1 MQNNNFEKKELE
13 ILKSILGYLQEI
25 EDKNSILKGD
35 LIKEEEKQF
44 ILNNLNAFII
54 GLISDQSVKAETA
67 WSLPYKLSERLG
79 NFEFKEILK
88 KYAEKDIED
97 IIREKPSLHRYPSRM
112 ANYIYNAM
120 NDIVTKYDSNAENI
134 WKNKTAAEIVES
146 LEKFKGISHKKASLG
161 TLILVRDL
169 GIDIIDKENIDI
181 AYDIHIRRLFLRL
194 GLVDEDVQEKIL
206 EEARKIYPEFPGRL
220 TTAFWTIGREFC
232 RPTEPTCLICPLYE
246 CCDKDLE
253 KSKNIK

>member
-35 LIKEEEKQF
+35 LVKEEEKQF

-88 KYAEKDIED
+88 KYTEKDIED

-169 GIDIIDKENIDI
+169 GIDIIDKKNIDI

-194 GLVDEDVQEKIL
+194 GLVNEDVQEKIL

>member
-35 LIKEEEKQF
+35 LVKEEEKQF

-79 NFEFKEILK
+79 NFEFEEILK
-88 KYAEKDIED
+88 KYTEKDIED

-120 NDIVTKYDSNAENI
+120 NDIATKYDSNAENI

>member
-35 LIKEEEKQF
+35 LVKEEEKQF

-88 KYAEKDIED
+88 KYTEKDIED

>member
-88 KYAEKDIED
+88 KYTEKDIED

-146 LEKFKGISHKKASLG
+146 LEKFKGISHKKASLC

-169 GIDIIDKENIDI
+169 EIDIIDKENIDI

>member
-88 KYAEKDIED
+88 KYTEKDIED

-169 GIDIIDKENIDI
+169 EIDIIDKENIDI

>member
-88 KYAEKDIED
+88 KYTEKDIED

-112 ANYIYNAM
+112 ANYIYNTM
-120 NDIVTKYDSNAENI
+120 NDIVTKYDSNAINI

>member
-1 MQNNNFEKKELE
+1 MINNNLDKKELE
-13 ILKSILGYLQEI
+13 ILKSILNYLKEI
-25 EDKNSILKGD
+25 EDENSILKGNLLKD
-35 LIKEEEKQF
+35 EEKQF
-44 ILNNLNAFII
+44 ILNDLNAFII
-54 GLISDQSVKAETA
+54 GLISDQSVKAEIA
-67 WSLPYKLSERLG
+67 WSLPYKLSDRLG
-79 NFEFKEILK
+79 SFDFKEILK
-88 KYAEKDIED
+88 KYNEKDLED
-97 IIREKPSLHRYPSRM
+97 IIRTKPSLHRYPSRM

-120 NDIVTKYDSNAENI
+120 IDIVSKYDSKAENI

-220 TTAFWTIGREFC
+220 TTAFWTLGREMC
-232 RPTEPTCLICPLYE
+232 HPTEPSCLICPLYE

-253 KSKNIK
+253 KSKNVK

>member
-35 LIKEEEKQF
+35 LVKEEEKQF

-88 KYAEKDIED
+88 KYTEKDIED

-134 WKNKTAAEIVES
+134 WKNKTAAEIVGS

>member
-35 LIKEEEKQF
+35 LVKEEEKQF

-79 NFEFKEILK
+79 NFEFEEILK
-88 KYAEKDIED
+88 KYTEKDIED

>member
-25 EDKNSILKGD
+25 EDKNSILKGG
-35 LIKEEEKQF
+35 LVKEEEKQF

-88 KYAEKDIED
+88 KYTEKDIED

-169 GIDIIDKENIDI
+169 GIDIIDKKNIDI

>member
-88 KYAEKDIED
+88 KYTEKDIED

-169 GIDIIDKENIDI
+169 GIDIIDKKNIDI

-194 GLVDEDVQEKIL
+194 GLVNEDVQEKIL

>member
-88 KYAEKDIED
+88 KYTEKDIED
-97 IIREKPSLHRYPSRM
+97 IIREKSSLHRYPSRM

>member
-1 MQNNNFEKKELE
+1 MQNNNFEKKESE

-35 LIKEEEKQF
+35 LVKEEEKQF

-88 KYAEKDIED
+88 KYTEKDIED

-220 TTAFWTIGREFC
+220 TTAFWTLGREFC

>member
-1 MQNNNFEKKELE
+1 ME

-35 LIKEEEKQF
+35 LVKEEEKQF

-88 KYAEKDIED
+88 KYTEKDIED

-169 GIDIIDKENIDI
+169 GIDIIDKKNIDI

-194 GLVDEDVQEKIL
+194 GLVNEDVQEKIL

-232 RPTEPTCLICPLYE
+232 RPTEPTCLICPLYD

>member
-35 LIKEEEKQF
+35 LVKEEEKQF

-88 KYAEKDIED
+88 KYTEKDIED

-169 GIDIIDKENIDI
+169 GIDIIDKKNIDI

-194 GLVDEDVQEKIL
+194 GLVNEDVQEKIL

-232 RPTEPTCLICPLYE
+232 RPTEPTCLICPLYD

>member
-35 LIKEEEKQF
+35 LVKEEEKQF

-79 NFEFKEILK
+79 NFEFEEILK
-88 KYAEKDIED
+88 KYTEKDIED

-194 GLVDEDVQEKIL
+194 GLVDEDAQEKII
-206 EEARKIYPEFPGRL
+206 EEARKIYPEFPGKL